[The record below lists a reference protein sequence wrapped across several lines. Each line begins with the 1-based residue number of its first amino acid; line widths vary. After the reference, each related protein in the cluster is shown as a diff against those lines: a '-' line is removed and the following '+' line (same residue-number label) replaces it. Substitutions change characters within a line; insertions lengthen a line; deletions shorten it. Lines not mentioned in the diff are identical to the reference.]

1 MVLRKIRKIF
11 LIAFVGLFIFIVFKG
26 ILFFGGNFKSLEKVI
41 VIDAGHGGKDPGTIG
56 ISGNYEK
63 DINLEISK
71 KLAEKLKLKGYKII
85 LTRDSDEYVDNPS
98 RAELANK
105 KRARVFVSIHGNAME
120 DNSSVNGMQVLY
132 YPNRESTIG
141 DLNNNELA
149 RILKDSLINGTG
161 AIDKGIIERED
172 LIVLNQTKMP
182 AILIEC
188 GFLSN
193 EKEEKLLLTDDYQ
206 NKVVDSIV
214 NGLEEYFSLNK
225 RTIWYIFKGI

>member
-225 RTIWYIFKGI
+225 RTI